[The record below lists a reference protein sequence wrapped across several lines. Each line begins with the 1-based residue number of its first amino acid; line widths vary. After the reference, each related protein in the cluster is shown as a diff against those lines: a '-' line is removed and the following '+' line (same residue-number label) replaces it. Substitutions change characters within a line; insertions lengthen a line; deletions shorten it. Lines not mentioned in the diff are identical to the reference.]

1 MLTFAPGTASRGNR
15 SALVRKGRVI
25 RPSQSWFNADFVIHG
40 EPELL
45 FTAEVM
51 FRCLDGHVT
60 EEELNLVELA
70 ARQMAKTRT
79 CPSQIVRRQFVYAG
93 SLGRSLNDLPK
104 HLRRHA
110 LAPDLS

>member
-1 MLTFAPGTASRGNR
+1 
-15 SALVRKGRVI
+15 
-25 RPSQSWFNADFVIHG
+25 
-40 EPELL
+40 
-45 FTAEVM
+45 M
-51 FRCLDGHVT
+51 FRCLDGYVT

-79 CPSQIVRRQFVYAG
+79 CPSQIVRRQFVYTG
-93 SLGRSLNDLPK
+93 SLGRSLDDLPK